1 MNLIV
6 DIGNS
11 LLKVAVM
18 HLEQELY
25 STQYAD
31 VREFNTTELLAAYP
45 QVERAIV
52 ASSGV
57 STAPIAAMLRELGL
71 WVLEMTPLTPVP
83 IGNHYQSPETL
94 GVDRLA
100 AAVGAVKVLGYDDCL
115 IVDFGTA
122 ITIDLVRGGAF
133 CGGNIS
139 PGVRSRVRALHDYT
153 QRLPM
158 CEPTDDILDVGQT
171 TRQAIEQGVM
181 QGITNEIE
189 GYIKAFIDKN
199 AKILLI
205 FTGGDAIFFVNRIK
219 NAIFAKCNLVLC
231 GLNTILDYNASIE
244 NQFD

>member
-18 HLEQELY
+18 DLGQELY
-25 STQYAD
+25 AAQYAD
-31 VREFNTTELLAAYP
+31 ERELNVTELLAVYP
-45 QVERAIV
+45 QIERAIV

-57 STAPIAAMLRELGL
+57 STAAIAGVLREQGL

-83 IGNHYQSPETL
+83 IGNDYQSPETL

-100 AAVGAVKVLGYDDCL
+100 AAVGAVKVLGHRDCL

-122 ITIDLVRGGAF
+122 ITIDLVRDGVF
-133 CGGNIS
+133 RGGNIS
-139 PGVRSRVRALHDYT
+139 PGMRSRFRALHEYT
-153 QRLPM
+153 KRLPM
-158 CEPTDDILDVGQT
+158 CEPTDDVLDVGQT

-181 QGITNEIE
+181 QGITNEIK
-189 GYIKAFIDKN
+189 GYIEAFIDKN

-244 NQFD
+244 NKFD